1 MTMGISAMSAPS
13 IPAAG
18 NIPDRFM
25 ARGVVP
31 ARWLVWTIGHSTRSI
46 DDVLAMLAAN
56 DIEAVADVRRHA
68 GSRTHPQFNPI
79 ALAASLA
86 AQGIEYAPMPELGG
100 RRTPHADSHNTI
112 WRSESFRGYADYM
125 ETPPFQIA
133 IAHLLE
139 LARRR
144 RTALLCAEAVWWRCH
159 RSLIAD
165 FLKADGVEVRHILSQ
180 NRTEPHPYTPA
191 ARLIDG
197 HLSYAPA

>member
-1 MTMGISAMSAPS
+1 MTTGTTAMSVTSMPAARS
-13 IPAAG
+13 IPH
-18 NIPDRFM
+18 PVT
-25 ARGVVP
+25 ARSAVP
-31 ARWLVWTIGHSTRSI
+31 EHRLVWTIGHSTRSI
-46 DDVLAMLAAN
+46 DDFLALLAAN
-56 DIEAVADVRRHA
+56 GIEAVADVRRHA

-86 AQGIEYAPMPELGG
+86 GQAIEYVPMPELGG

-133 IAHLLE
+133 IAHLRE

-165 FLKADGVEVRHILSQ
+165 FLKADGVEVRHILGAG
-180 NRTEPHPYTPA
+180 RTEPHPYTPA